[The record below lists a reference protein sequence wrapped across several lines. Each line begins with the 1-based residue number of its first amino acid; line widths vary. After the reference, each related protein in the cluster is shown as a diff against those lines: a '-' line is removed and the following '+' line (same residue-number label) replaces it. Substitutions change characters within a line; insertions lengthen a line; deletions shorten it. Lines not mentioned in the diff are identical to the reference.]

1 MTTEGLIKS
10 GPVGSG
16 AMHRVLLVS
25 NNRFVRAGIRAI
37 LEPHDDMT
45 VVAEGSW
52 ESNVPGLIRSSE
64 PNVVVSGPLPAGK
77 GQPTGPGS
85 LALPVIVLC
94 ESLDDRVLDAAVRSG
109 ARGIVLTDG
118 DSGQVVNAVR
128 EVVAGNSFLVPSVTG
143 YLLDQ
148 LARHLPRTNHPAAD
162 RIRLLT
168 ERERE
173 VLLLMASGLTTAQ
186 VGQKMRLRPTTVK
199 THIAHILTKL
209 DLDGRTQAI
218 ALAYQTG
225 LVTNDAA
232 QLAVTD
238 FVRESDRP
246 DAARADRRAGGRL
259 S

>member
-16 AMHRVLLVS
+16 TMHRVLLVS

-37 LEPHDDMT
+37 LEPHDDMS

-52 ESNVPGLIRSSE
+52 ESNVPGLIRSSR
-64 PNVVVSGPLPAGK
+64 PDVVVSGPSPAGQ
-77 GQPTGPGS
+77 GEATDPGS

-94 ESLDDRVLDAAVRSG
+94 ESLDDRVLDAAIRSG

-238 FVRESDRP
+238 VVQESGRMRP
-246 DAARADRRAGGRL
+246 GPGPGRAANRC
-259 S
+259 